1 MPLRRTR
8 PTDQV
13 AAPRPPSLE
22 SVCRAHTADIAR
34 WAQRL
39 GGPGVDVDETV
50 QDVLLTVSRR
60 LGEFRGEAKITT
72 WLFRITAR
80 VASNHR
86 RSARRRRV
94 WARLTRRIEET
105 APLEGAGPGA
115 GLEEEETRRR
125 FYRAL
130 DTLPERHRQ
139 VLVLFELEELDTTE
153 IARMVDRPPA
163 TVRVWLHRARTEFVE
178 AWQRLRKEV
187 DE

>member
-8 PTDQV
+8 PI
-13 AAPRPPSLE
+13 APAEPQPMTLE

-39 GGPGVDVDETV
+39 GGPGVDLDETV
-50 QDVLLTVSRR
+50 QDVLMTVARR

-86 RSARRRRV
+86 RAARRRRV
-94 WARLTRRIEET
+94 WGRLTRRIEET
-105 APLEGAGPGA
+105 APLDGAAPGA
-115 GLEEEETRRR
+115 ALEEEETRRR

-130 DTLPERHRQ
+130 DALPERHRQ
-139 VLVLFELEELDTTE
+139 VLVLFELEELDTVE
-153 IARMVDRPPA
+153 IARMVDRPPT
-163 TVRVWLHRARTEFVE
+163 TVRVWLHRARAEFVE
-178 AWQRLRKEV
+178 AWRRLQKEV

>member
-1 MPLRRTR
+1 MPLRRAR
-8 PTDQV
+8 PVDH
-13 AAPRPPSLE
+13 AALPQPLTLE

-50 QDVLLTVSRR
+50 QDVLITVARR

-86 RSARRRRV
+86 RAARRRRV
-94 WARLTRRIEET
+94 WARLTRQIEEN
-105 APLEGAGPGA
+105 APLEGGSPGA
-115 GLEEEETRRR
+115 GLEEAETRRR

-130 DTLPERHRQ
+130 DALPERHRQ
-139 VLVLFELEELDTTE
+139 VLVLFELEGLDTVD
-153 IARMVDRPPA
+153 IARMVDRPPT
-163 TVRVWLHRARTEFVE
+163 TVRVWLHRARTEFIE
-178 AWQRLRKEV
+178 AWQRLQKEA